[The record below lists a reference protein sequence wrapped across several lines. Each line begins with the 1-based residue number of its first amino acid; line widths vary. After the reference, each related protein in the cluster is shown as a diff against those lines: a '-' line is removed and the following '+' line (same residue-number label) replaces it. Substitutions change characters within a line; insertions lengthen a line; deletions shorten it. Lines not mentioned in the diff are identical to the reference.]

1 MAKSR
6 PKAGKNV
13 ISEKLREITAILIIG
28 FTLFAVTSTISY
40 AEPGLSEEG
49 YAANLCGRT
58 GAILAHY
65 MLYAFGYAC
74 YAMYACLGL
83 WGVVLFTRKELH
95 GIASKIIGLV
105 FFTSFLS
112 ALLSHLLQ
120 GTSSS
125 IPHYGG
131 LVGFYLD
138 DFFTNRLALGI
149 VGARIIFVVLFLITF
164 ILATDWLFFSALAAF
179 GRWLGERREKMRK
192 RAHELARKKAAEEAA
207 RAASGTT
214 PQDVP
219 VPGGE
224 SYSAKREEAVRRMLE
239 KEQKRKERKEKKEQK
254 RAPGAIP
261 AGTDAPRE
269 QDAGGQP
276 RAGRSASPQPA
287 PAAKARR
294 APPKSKK
301 PKQKPKE
308 YKKPSLDLLDRTER
322 VAQKDLEKM
331 ISRTSSL
338 LEKTLRSFKIEADVV
353 EIERGPVITMFE
365 LDLAPGIK
373 VERIR
378 ALEDDIAMAVKAPSV
393 RIVAPIPG
401 KSTVGIE
408 VPNSVRED
416 VRLREIINSS
426 DFKDSYTIPISLGR
440 DAAGHIL
447 VDDLAKMP
455 HLLVAG
461 STGAGKSVCLNSIIV
476 SILYTRTPDQVKLIL
491 VDPKMVELS
500 SFKDVPH
507 LMCPVVV
514 DMKRAA
520 YILEWATKQMDSRYN
535 VLHAASVRNI
545 YGYNKLGEKELRKRL
560 GELADD
566 EEFRPFMPFVVLIID
581 ELADLMMIGAREV
594 EAHITRLAQ
603 KSRAV
608 GIHLILATQRPSTNV
623 ITGLIKANMPT
634 RIGFKVATKIDSRVV
649 LDINGAEQLLG
660 QGDMLYL
667 PPRTSNV
674 VRAQG
679 SLVSDDEI
687 RKVTEF
693 LKVETEP
700 EFEPAL
706 VQQPGA
712 DFDPATVDD
721 LYDEAAQFI
730 IETQRGSAS
739 LLQRH
744 FSVGYTRASRLIDLM
759 QQDGV
764 LGEYKGSQAREVVMT
779 LEEWEVHRNS
789 RTSGKKPA

>member
-1 MAKSR
+1 MAKKR
-6 PKAGKNV
+6 PQAGRNLF
-13 ISEKLREITAILIIG
+13 SEKLREIAAILIIG
-28 FTLFAVTSTISY
+28 FTIFALASTMSY
-40 AEPGLSEEG
+40 KEPGLAQDGGIS
-49 YAANLCGRT
+49 NLCGAT

-65 MLYAFGYAC
+65 MLYAFGYAS

-83 WGVVLFTRKELH
+83 WGVVLFTRKALH
-95 GIASKIIGLV
+95 GVASKVIGLV

-120 GTSSS
+120 GSSSS
-125 IPHYGG
+125 IPHFGG

-138 DFFTNRLALGI
+138 DFFTSRLALGV
-149 VGARIIFVVLFLITF
+149 VGARIILVVLFLITF
-164 ILATDWLFFSALAAF
+164 ILATDWLFFSALVAF

-192 RAHELARKKAAEEAA
+192 KAKDLARKRAAEEAA
-207 RAASGTT
+207 QKAAQKESMT
-214 PQDVP
+214 VP
-219 VPGGE
+219 PPVEMRE
-224 SYSAKREEAVRRMLE
+224 SPKREDAVKRVLE
-239 KEQKRKERKEKKEQK
+239 KELKKEQRKSARREKAKAGGAAPADAADDAKEGEKKAAPSRARSAATPAQAAAAAK
-254 RAPGAIP
+254 RA
-261 AGTDAPRE
+261 TT
-269 QDAGGQP
+269 
-276 RAGRSASPQPA
+276 
-287 PAAKARR
+287 
-294 APPKSKK
+294 K
-301 PKQKPKE
+301 PKKQVE
-308 YKKPSLDLLDRTER
+308 YKKPAIDLLDRTET
-322 VAQKDLEKM
+322 VPQKDLERM
-331 ISRTSSL
+331 ISRTSTL
-338 LEKTLRSFKIEADVV
+338 LEKTLRSFKIDADVV

-378 ALEDDIAMAVKAPSV
+378 ALEDNIAMAVKAPGV
-393 RIVAPIPG
+393 RIVAPLPG

-408 VPNSVRED
+408 VPNSVRET
-416 VRLREIINSS
+416 VRLREIINSTS
-426 DFKDSYTIPISLGR
+426 FKDSYAIPISLGR
-440 DAAGHIL
+440 DAAGHVL

-520 YILEWATKQMDSRYN
+520 YILEWATKQMDARYT
-535 VLHAASVRNI
+535 VLHAAGVRNI
-545 YGYNKLGEKELRKRL
+545 YGYNKLGEKELRNRL
-560 GELADD
+560 GALADD
-566 EEFRPFMPFVVLIID
+566 EEFRPFMPFVVLIVD
-581 ELADLMMIGAREV
+581 ELADLMMTGAREV

-634 RIGFKVATKIDSRVV
+634 RIGFKVATKVDSRVV

-679 SLVSDDEI
+679 SFVSDDEI
-687 RKVTEF
+687 RKVTEV
-693 LKVETEP
+693 LKEQSEP
-700 EFEPAL
+700 TFEPVL

-712 DFDPATVDD
+712 ADFDPSSVDE
-721 LYDEAAQFI
+721 LYEQAAEFI

-744 FSVGYTRASRLIDLM
+744 FSIGYTRASRLIDLM

-764 LGEYKGSQAREVVMT
+764 LGEYKGSQAREVIMT
-779 LEEWEVHRNS
+779 REEWDS
-789 RTSGKKPA
+789 RLGDGN